1 MRKKVFEFIIIIFLF
16 LSNHAIG
23 NTQKYDLYPVE
34 IDEKWGYF
42 DQNGKVVIDP
52 IYFMALPFNTSGI
65 AAVVDDSGW
74 VYINSDGLKLLRPF
88 IVDNGPDYFVEG
100 LARFVKKDGIGFF
113 DQSGK
118 VVIPAQF
125 KFVQPFSEG
134 LAGFCNDCRQI
145 KEGEYH
151 RISAG
156 KWGYIDRWGNVVIA
170 AKYDLI
176 QPFLNGKAEVK
187 VNKLRYQ
194 IDRKGQKIKD
204 IE

>member
-1 MRKKVFEFIIIIFLF
+1 MRKEVFGFIIITFLF
-16 LSNHAIG
+16 LSNYAIG
-23 NTQKYDLYPVE
+23 NAQEYDLYPVE
-34 IDEKWGYF
+34 VDGKWGYF

-52 IYFMALPFNTSGI
+52 IYFMALPFNTGGI

-74 VYINSDGLKLLRPF
+74 VYINSNGLNLLRPF

-100 LARFVKKDGIGFF
+100 LARFIKNDRIGVF

-118 VVIPAQF
+118 VVIQAQF
-125 KFVQPFSEG
+125 NFIQPFSEG

-151 RISAG
+151 RISEG
-156 KWGYIDRWGNVVIA
+156 KWGYIDRRGNVVIA

-176 QPFLNGKAEVK
+176 KPFLNGKAEVK
-187 VNKLRYQ
+187 INKLRYH
-194 IDRKGQKIKD
+194 IDHKGQKIKD